1 MQHALEIIEQWQWVL
16 LTLIA
21 VLEVSILV
29 HALRESR
36 ERRHLVGEMRHTR
49 VELGRE
55 SYVAMKRNALKD
67 AQEYVDF
74 VSLTL
79 NSDIGMLGE
88 RDTARLYRPSVR
100 YRCITGNDPTRLREM
115 FELHCRGV
123 EVRLNPLVVVSTF
136 RFHVWDDTGA
146 ILGFSSEGDEDEI
159 RGIEAVNPYFSRVLR
174 QHFEQ
179 MWEQSVPWQDWAAE
193 FMLGAQGTEAR
204 APVDEL
210 AEQWALSAD
219 SASAL
224 RELLRPTR
232 GPLER

>member
-1 MQHALEIIEQWQWVL
+1 VEHVLGLIERWQWVL
-16 LTLIA
+16 LAFIA

-67 AQEYVDF
+67 AQERVDF

-79 NSDIGMLGE
+79 NADIGLLE
-88 RDTARLYRPSVR
+88 THDAERLYRSNVR
-100 YRCITGNDPTRLREM
+100 YRCITGNDPTKLREM
-115 FELHCRGV
+115 FDLHRRGV
-123 EVRLNPLVVVSTF
+123 EVRLNPLVILSTF

-146 ILGFSSEGDEDEI
+146 ILGFSSEGDEHEI

-174 QHFEQ
+174 QHFDQ

-193 FMLGAQGTEAR
+193 FMLGVGSAQTD
-204 APVDEL
+204 APIEEL
-210 AEQWALSAD
+210 VEQWALSVD
-219 SASAL
+219 SAKAL
-224 RELLRPTR
+224 RELLQPDRAPVAR
-232 GPLER
+232 